1 MSQAHSRPYHMVEP
15 SRWPV
20 IGAVG
25 GFLMAFGFAM
35 FMHPEALGRGLE
47 PFFETVGLWAIAPG
61 LIIAMT
67 VMMGWWMEVVKEAT
81 VQRLHTAEVQI
92 GLRFGMALFICSEVM
107 FFAAFFWAFFDA
119 SLFPKE
125 AAGFVWPPLGIETF
139 DPLGVPLLNTLVL
152 LTSGFTATWA
162 HHDIRENKMSHA
174 SLMLAFT
181 VLLGITFTTLQIV
194 EYAEAPFG
202 FTEGIYP
209 TVFFLATGF
218 HGFHVIIGTVFLA
231 VCWVRLN
238 KGHFTPEHHF
248 GFEAAAWYWHFV
260 DVVWL
265 FLYTFVY
272 WWGG

>member
-1 MSQAHSRPYHMVEP
+1 MSQAHTHPYHMVEP

-25 GFLMAFGFAM
+25 GFLMTFGLIT
-35 FMHPEALGRGLE
+35 FMHPEVLGGGLE
-47 PFFETVGLWAIAPG
+47 SFFESVGLWSIAPG
-61 LIIAMT
+61 LIVAMT
-67 VMMGWWMEVVKEAT
+67 VMMGWWMDVVKEAT
-81 VQRLHTAEVQI
+81 VQRLHTAEVQL

-107 FFAAFFWAFFDA
+107 FFSAFFWAFFDA

-152 LTSGFTATWA
+152 MTSGFTVTWA

-181 VLLGITFTTLQIV
+181 VLLGISFTALQIT

-218 HGFHVIIGTVFLA
+218 HGFHVIVGTVFLA
-231 VCWVRLN
+231 VCWFRLN
-238 KGHFTPEHHF
+238 KGHFTPDHHF